1 MQILHDSYGACATQ
15 PGVSLKV
22 ATFNP
27 RRLAC
32 TPPALEVQQ
41 LHKGGC
47 YSQYCRR
54 APVTPLDAIPCSP
67 DCCDLSP
74 PPGAH
79 PAIYLNGMGN
89 HAPPCNESNFIMDQ
103 PVKPTTRTFPATR
116 SPVAPTPTPTPTAP
130 PIRVAA
136 PTSKPAP
143 APTATPARPAQ
154 AIPPASATPLARTG
168 QPAPIAPTASPVRP
182 AATVKPW
189 GKGA

>member
-116 SPVAPTPTPTPTAP
+116 SPVAPTQTPTAP
-130 PIRVAA
+130 PVRVAA

-182 AATVKPW
+182 AATTKPL
-189 GKGA
+189 GKVA